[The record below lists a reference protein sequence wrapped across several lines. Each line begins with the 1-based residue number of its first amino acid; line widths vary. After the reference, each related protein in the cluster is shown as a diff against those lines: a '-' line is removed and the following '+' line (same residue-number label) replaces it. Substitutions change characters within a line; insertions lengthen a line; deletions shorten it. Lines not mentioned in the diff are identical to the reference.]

1 MACDVCR
8 LLTEEIKRR
17 EDTYGEAH
25 QRWASDQQALANLQ
39 RQTKALLVAIEGM
52 QAAVGV

>member
-17 EDTYGEAH
+17 EDTYGEAL

>member
-1 MACDVCR
+1 MLSINQVR
-8 LLTEEIKRR
+8 VLEKSNG
-17 EDTYGEAH
+17 EDTYGEAL